1 MFRNFTALNDSKA
14 MQITLRFLPLVVVGY
29 LIFSLS
35 GGFPAANW
43 QLLLLILIH
52 LNALHAVNSSSL
64 RLPVVILS
72 IQSLLLIVAWAWLI
86 IFSIRDIRAYLNDD
100 EEEVSP
106 SYRKPPVKTPLPS
119 AIKVKM
125 PVFNTKKLE
134 NDIHDTS
141 TRMLADGQKGAPSY
155 MQPAMGM
162 VTLNAT
168 SNLAEPVTKTKQADS
183 SAPVKKSQ
191 MPFRQTKSSSATNAA
206 NNIKKQEPHS
216 PFDVQ
221 PEVFSIFD
229 QSDAFD
235 EVNAIKEASRV
246 QRAKKDKA
254 IASSV
259 VSANAAKANLAE
271 KPIAKP
277 VRPEFV
283 FGNPFEGPLP
293 EVFEYDTDLKKS
305 IFDSGQSSSEKSSR

>member
-1 MFRNFTALNDSKA
+1 MLRNFTAMNDSKA
-14 MQITLRFLPLVVVGY
+14 MQIILRFLPLVVVGY

-35 GGFPAANW
+35 GGFPATNW
-43 QLLLLILIH
+43 QLLLLILIY

-64 RLPVVILS
+64 RLPVAILS
-72 IQSLLLIVAWAWLI
+72 IQSLLLIVAWVWLI

-106 SYRKPPVKTPLPS
+106 GYRKPPVRTPLTS

-134 NDIHDTS
+134 NDIHDTPA
-141 TRMLADGQKGAPSY
+141 RILADGQQGAPSY

-168 SNLAEPVTKTKQADS
+168 SNIAEPVEKTKQAGS
-183 SAPVKKSQ
+183 SMPVKKSQ
-191 MPFRQTKSSSATNAA
+191 MPFRQAKSSIATNAA
-206 NNIKKQEPHS
+206 NNSKKQEPPHS

-221 PEVFSIFD
+221 PEVLSIFD

-235 EVNAIKEASRV
+235 EVNAIKEASRA
-246 QRAKKDKA
+246 QNAKKGKA
-254 IASSV
+254 IENAVVNASLV
-259 VSANAAKANLAE
+259 E
-271 KPIAKP
+271 KPVEKP

-305 IFDSGQSSSEKSSR
+305 IFDSGQSSSKKSFRN